1 MCRSVTGQVGI
12 GRHSSFPGGFIE
24 IRSRCYKVHLLKV
37 YIQYISIDLWSPPIS
52 SVSYFVSLQISLFSV
67 AGSMH
72 CWSLGSGSLH
82 LLHCLLFSRLSVLYF
97 LSGFHFFYQPVI
109 SCFVFY
115 PLVHVVH
122 VRNDA
127 ALSIWHANLGGSM
140 DLLTSDG
147 WVPTR
152 GMAGWRGYSCSTIR
166 ETCQPFAGVSTLFNV
181 CPVLALRPL
190 TLVGGQGLVVWHF
203 VYYFS
208 DDRLSIFLYAK
219 TIHAFSGK

>member
-82 LLHCLLFSRLSVLYF
+82 LLHYLLFSRLSVLYF

-127 ALSIWHANLGGSM
+127 ALSILHANLGGSM
-140 DLLTSDG
+140 DLLTKRVMGGCLREG
-147 WVPTR
+147 W
-152 GMAGWRGYSCSTIR
+152 
-166 ETCQPFAGVSTLFNV
+166 QAGVVIHVRRFKRLVNLLPE
-181 CPVLALRPL
+181 CPHYLTSALSL
-190 TLVGGQGLVVWHF
+190 H
-203 VYYFS
+203 S
-208 DDRLSIFLYAK
+208 DL
-219 TIHAFSGK
+219 